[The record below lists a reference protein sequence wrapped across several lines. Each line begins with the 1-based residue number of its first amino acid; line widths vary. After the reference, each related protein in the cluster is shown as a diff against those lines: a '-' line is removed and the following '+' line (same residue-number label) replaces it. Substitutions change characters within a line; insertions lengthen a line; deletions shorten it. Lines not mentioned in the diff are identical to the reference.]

1 MSSDDRS
8 GEAGNTISRRR
19 RLFGVGRRILGRV
32 RGAAAR
38 PKIPDTATV
47 QFIEASGREHPPVE
61 VDTGDTLL
69 AIARAYGVDISSY
82 CGGQCSCSTCR
93 VLILDTADGLTSR
106 TPNES
111 MVLGEAQVRAGERLA
126 CQARL
131 IGPVRVQLLDLY

>member
-8 GEAGNTISRRR
+8 PEQGGVGSRRR
-19 RLFGVGRRILGRV
+19 RLLGMGRRLIGRV
-32 RGAAAR
+32 RSGSKKT
-38 PKIPDTATV
+38 KIPAITSV

-61 VDTGDTLL
+61 VETGQTLL
-69 AIARAYGVDISSY
+69 AIARAHGVDIPSY

-93 VLILDTADGLTSR
+93 VSIIGPDDGLTPR
-106 TPNES
+106 TPNEC
-111 MVLGEAQVRAGERLA
+111 MVLGETQVRAGERLA